1 MCQAS
6 FKPRSPAGSPGRRS
20 QSLAGWEKTTSNI
33 AKGTCNTQ
41 TLHGTYAY
49 IGVVLGVNVGI
60 YCIHGVS
67 GLWKVHVKRMSQL
80 YIRQVHDLILLE
92 LVIQVHTIQEGKGPG
107 FTGSLDL

>member
-1 MCQAS
+1 MSGVCACPDTTNGTAS
-6 FKPRSPAGSPGRRS
+6 PDCRS
-20 QSLAGWEKTTSNI
+20 
-33 AKGTCNTQ
+33 
-41 TLHGTYAY
+41 